1 MNYDETI
8 EYIHSAYWT
17 GTKTGLKRTQEL
29 LALLGNPEK
38 QLKYVHVAGTNGK
51 GSFCAMLSS
60 ILTAAGYKTGL
71 YTSPYVNR
79 FNERMAVNGEPI
91 ADEKLVAIIEKIRPL
106 VDSMAE
112 KPSEFELITC
122 AAMEYFF
129 EEACDIV
136 VLEVGMGGEWD
147 STNVIE
153 KPELAVIT
161 AMAYDHMKYLGST
174 MTEIAS
180 AKAGIIKN
188 GCPTLIY
195 GENPEAEEV
204 FKQACCRRGSTLHY
218 SHPEKVTEDRDSIH
232 GHIFCY
238 PGYGELHL
246 PLIGPHQ
253 IHNAALVLQAV
264 ELLKKQGWAIPKE
277 AVHEGLERV
286 SWPARMELL
295 CEKPVILL
303 DGGHNPQG
311 AQAAAAALK
320 ELFPGKK
327 IRFLMGVMADKDV
340 DTMVE
345 SLLPLAERFYTVTPH
360 NPRAMAAETLARKL
374 KDLGVH
380 AVAYE
385 PLEAG
390 IEAFVQEAG
399 EEDILCAIG
408 SLYLAGDVRRQ
419 VKEMA
424 AKDETLLPAQ
434 KS

>member
-79 FNERMAVNGEPI
+79 FNERMAVNGNPI

-106 VDSMAE
+106 VDSMEE

-129 EEACDIV
+129 EESCDIV

-153 KPELAVIT
+153 KPELVVIT
-161 AMAYDHMKYLGST
+161 AMAYDHMKYLGTT

-204 FKQACCRRGSTLHY
+204 FKQTCCRRESTLYY

-232 GHIFCY
+232 GHTFRY

-246 PLIGPHQ
+246 TLIGPHQ

-264 ELLKKQGWAIPKE
+264 ELLKKQGWGISKD
-277 AVHEGLERV
+277 AVHKGLERV

-320 ELFPGKK
+320 ELFPRKK

-374 KDLGVH
+374 KDLGVR
-380 AVAYE
+380 AAAYE

-390 IEAFVQEAG
+390 IEAFVKEAG

>member
-1 MNYDETI
+1 MNYEETI
-8 EYIHSAYWT
+8 AYIHSAYWT

-38 QLKYVHVAGTNGK
+38 QMKFVHVAGTNGK

-60 ILTAAGYKTGL
+60 ILASAGYKTGL

-79 FNERMAVNGEPI
+79 FNERMAVNSVPI
-91 ADEKLVAIIEKIRPL
+91 PDERLVECIEKIHPL
-106 VDSMAE
+106 VDSMTE

-122 AAMEYFF
+122 AAMEYFH

-153 KPELAVIT
+153 KPELSVIT
-161 AMAYDHMKYLGST
+161 AMAFDHMKYLGNT
-174 MTEIAS
+174 MAEIAS
-180 AKAGIIKN
+180 AKAGIIKP
-188 GCPTLIY
+188 GCPVLIY

-204 FKQACCRRGSTLHY
+204 FKGVCQQRGSALFY
-218 SHPEKVTEDRDSIH
+218 SHPEKIVNDRDSIH

-264 ELLKKQGWAIPKE
+264 ELLRKQGWTIDNE
-277 AVHEGLERV
+277 AVREGLKRV

-295 CEKPVILL
+295 CENPVILL

-311 AQAAAAALK
+311 AQAAASALK
-320 ELFPGKK
+320 ELFPEKK

-340 DTMVE
+340 DAMVE
-345 SLLPLAERFYTVTPH
+345 SLLPLAECFYTVTPH
-360 NPRAMAAETLARKL
+360 NPRAMSAETLAKKL
-374 KDLGVH
+374 KTLGVK
-380 AVAYE
+380 ATAYE

-390 IEAFVQEAG
+390 IEAFVREAG
-399 EEDILCAIG
+399 EKDILCAIG
-408 SLYLAGDVRRQ
+408 SLYLAGDVRAQ
-419 VKEMA
+419 VHQIVA
-424 AKDETLLPAQ
+424 R
-434 KS
+434 

>member
-79 FNERMAVNGEPI
+79 FNERMAVNGTPI

-129 EEACDIV
+129 EETCDIV

-161 AMAYDHMKYLGST
+161 AMAYDHMKYLGNT

-195 GENPEAEEV
+195 GENPEAEKV
-204 FKQACCRRGSTLHY
+204 FKQTCRQRGSTLYY
-218 SHPEKVTEDRDSIH
+218 SHPEKVADDRDSVY
-232 GHIFCY
+232 GHTFCY
-238 PGYGELHL
+238 PGYDELHL

-264 ELLKKQGWAIPKE
+264 ELLKKQGWGISKK
-277 AVHEGLERV
+277 AVHEGLGRI

-345 SLLPLAERFYTVTPH
+345 SLLPLAECFYTVTPH

-374 KDLGVH
+374 EDLGVH
-380 AVAYE
+380 AAAYE

-390 IEAFVQEAG
+390 IEAFVREAG
-399 EEDILCAIG
+399 EEDVLCAIG

-419 VKEMA
+419 VKEME
-424 AKDETLLPAQ
+424 AKDETLLSAQ